1 MAVNLRTQGTQRQEK
16 KLLTRVP
23 EETAMDVCLDPSRNQ
38 SRSGDRG
45 APTHQVTLCDSVS
58 ICAKVAHSSASAVKI
73 KTQLVKFLQKTLTAF
88 SLVFLTLS

>member
-38 SRSGDRG
+38 SHSGDRG
-45 APTHQVTLCDSVS
+45 APMHQVTLCDSVS

-73 KTQLVKFLQKTLTAF
+73 KTQLVKFLQKTLSAF